1 MLQVDLNETD
11 QELAQ
16 VVREAVST
24 FGRVTSVDIHRH
36 PSPFALVQM
45 AQHMQ
50 TLELAA
56 QVGGSAFGTSVLI
69 HLGQKA

>member
-1 MLQVDLNETD
+1 MLEVDLNETD
-11 QELAQ
+11 QRLAQ
-16 VVREAVST
+16 VVQELVST
-24 FGRVTSVDIHRH
+24 IGRVMSVDIHRH

-56 QVGGSAFGTSVLI
+56 QYGGSAFGTSVLI
-69 HLGQKA
+69 HLAQKQ